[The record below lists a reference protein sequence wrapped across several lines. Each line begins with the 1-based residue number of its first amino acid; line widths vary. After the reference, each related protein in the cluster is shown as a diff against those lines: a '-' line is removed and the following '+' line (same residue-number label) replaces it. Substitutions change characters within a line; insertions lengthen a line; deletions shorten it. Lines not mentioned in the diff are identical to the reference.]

1 VRDNRRMDL
10 VIVWVILAVVFGF
23 GELHTNGFFLAPFAA
38 GALIAAV
45 AGLAGAGL
53 AVTAIVFLV
62 ASFASLGLLRPVA
75 LRHRRMP
82 AAIRTGTAALVG
94 QRAIVVERIV
104 NGEGVGCV
112 KIGGEVWTARSYEDD
127 GVIEAGRRVEVVE
140 IRGATAL
147 VME

>member
-1 VRDNRRMDL
+1 MDL
-10 VIVWVILAVVFGF
+10 WLVWVILAVVFAA

-38 GALIAAV
+38 GAAIAAV
-45 AGLAGAGL
+45 ISLAGLGL
-53 AVTAIVFLV
+53 AASTIVFLI

-82 AAIRTGTAALVG
+82 TAIRTGTAALIG
-94 QRAIVVERIV
+94 HRAMVVERIA
-104 NGEGVGCV
+104 NHEGIGLV
-112 KIGGEVWTARSYEDD
+112 KIGGEVWTARSIEED
-127 GVIEAGRRVEVVE
+127 GVIEAGSPVEVVE